1 MSVKVRLASSF
12 LASLLLGS
20 AVLSQQNNSADQA
33 PHGRIHL
40 DVVVTGKSGPPVA
53 GLKEQ
58 DFALLD
64 NKAPQA
70 IASFRAVAPAQEP
83 VEIIMVIDAVNT
95 SFQSVAYERTEIDK
109 FLRADG
115 GHLPRPTTIAIFTD
129 QGMQLQEGFTQDGNA
144 LSASLEKEVIGLRTI
159 RRSAGF
165 YGAGDRF
172 FMSLTALNQLAD
184 REATKPGRKLI
195 VWVSPGWPLLSGPEV
210 QLDGKQRQEFFE
222 NIVSMSTK
230 LLQARITLYSVDPLG
245 TSDFGTRAFY
255 YQSFLKGVRGPN
267 QTDIGDLALQVLAVH
282 SGGLALTI
290 NNDVASMLRE
300 CVADTEA
307 YYEISF
313 DPPVETKRDEYHQ
326 LEIKVADS
334 KLSARTSQGYYA
346 QPEVKEIHKVPVLP
360 TR

>member
-1 MSVKVRLASSF
+1 MSVNVRLASGF

-20 AVLSQQNNSADQA
+20 AVLSQQNNSANQA
-33 PHGRIHL
+33 PNGRINL
-40 DVVVTGKSGPPVA
+40 DVVVTGKSGPPVP

-70 IASFRAVAPAQEP
+70 IASFRAVAPTQEP
-83 VEIIMVIDAVNT
+83 VEIIMVVDAVNT
-95 SFQSVAYERTEIDK
+95 TFQSVAYERTEIDK

-115 GHLPRPTTIAIFTD
+115 GRLARPTTIAVFTD

-172 FMSLTALNQLAD
+172 FMSLTALNQLVD
-184 REATKPGRKLI
+184 REGTKPGRKLI

-290 NNDVASMLRE
+290 NNDITSMLRE

-313 DPPVETKRDEYHQ
+313 DPPVETKQDEYHQ

-334 KLSARTSQGYYA
+334 RLSARTSQGYYA
-346 QPEVKEIHKVPVLP
+346 QPAVKEIHKVPVLP